1 MDPVKAT
8 IQTQGK
14 FWAITGPIT
23 ALFMLMTLWIV
34 LHKKGERGIDRLKKG
49 ARGWVRDLRQYV
61 AGEGEKPRGLH
72 V

>member
-8 IQTQGK
+8 IKTQGK

-34 LHKKGERGIDRLKKG
+34 LHKKGERGIKRLKEG
-49 ARGWVRDLRQYV
+49 AKGWVVKLHQYI
-61 AGEGEKPRGLH
+61 AGEGENPRGLH